1 MIDIGTAAH
10 ICAAAPLGPRY
21 DAGQSSAERSSVRNG
36 IWMCRDHGKAI
47 DSPDSEFTVA
57 QLLQWKKQA
66 EHESRRRVLHH
77 ESVPGPA
84 PAPDE
89 PPVARLRAAAQADLD
104 VFRRTVKWPK
114 TSVSLALKVDGFD
127 GPVKTEA
134 LARASVVLDDLILVA
149 PPGMGKT
156 TTLFQIADGLL
167 ASGTGIPLIVP
178 LGDWATRNA
187 TILASILGRTAFQ
200 TVSEGDLRVS
210 ASQRGVVLLL
220 DGWNELDAQARKRAR
235 VQVDMLK
242 AELPEIG
249 IVVSTRKQAF
259 DVPFEGMRI
268 ELLPL
273 DEKQQMRIA
282 TALRGHAGATIIE
295 RAWRTAGLR
304 ELVTI
309 PLYLATLLSLPHD
322 VPFPSTKEEVLRRFV
337 ASHENEPDHIEALYA
352 ATHGLQQDYL
362 KGLAMFA
369 MHATSTSISD
379 RNARRCIVG
388 TATLLADDWQI
399 ASKPDPDEVLE
410 TLVSNHLLLRTADS
424 LGYTF
429 QHQQFQ
435 EWYAAGAL
443 ERRIVA
449 EIDRPAGREELKANI
464 FDHPV
469 WEEAILFAVERLA
482 WGDAQQQ
489 TACANAILA
498 ALEVD
503 PNLAAEM
510 IYRGTNEVWAL
521 IASKIQECIARWHM
535 PGTADR
541 ALHFMLTSG
550 RFEFSAAVW
559 PLITDEDDQVSL
571 RALRQR
577 KDFRS
582 GILGPGAEDRIRG
595 LSRHARSVLLHEM
608 AWRGDL
614 NALDLASSI
623 AREDPDPEV
632 QATVIDALA
641 IRRADHRIAA
651 ILRNADEKTFD
662 LVVAKDLVVDV
673 DDNRVREALARARD
687 RSAAAAQSDDDRLGA
702 IARADDS
709 KGRDDELADLIATI
723 AVDSSQD
730 ATIRLI
736 HQLWNRHPVAVARGL
751 LVRLRTGR
759 TLFPGADDLLAS
771 GGIVL
776 DDDALLALALAEPA
790 KRDDGADA
798 AASLLGPRTT
808 GNLVDAFLDV
818 DSRLRAGGL
827 HHSEVHEAASGLRT
841 RIAHVPGSSLVAA
854 VLERSSG
861 ANSPRLAQLAGLLV
875 RQTDGVLER
884 SRLFDANALATI
896 RHLVEEWATRML
908 VAGDARRSETAA
920 LARLAECAAAPA
932 LVPILKRLLDD
943 ELRRYRAFRAEA
955 EAGGWLPGPALDESR
970 TPYTGQYQRAFMA
983 IRSPHTAA
991 VMEAYLT
998 DEYFGESAARVLAE
1012 HWRIANEPP
1021 KNRYAPGGVD
1031 FSGVKSMRKA
1041 RAAAEWTSA
1050 EADMIFATVERL
1062 ISDDSTD
1069 EQKRLA
1075 VALGTI
1081 ASRLPHGQRAATM
1094 RKLISLASRRKRADL
1109 LLNLALSGEEID
1121 IEDVATGIAETFE
1134 AAKTERWILTQSD
1147 GYELK
1152 VWLQLLPFVGRVMEG
1167 LPVLCA
1173 MPPAQR
1179 EPRFLKEMIAAFP
1192 YSPAPDAEDTLFKL
1206 AEEDARFY
1214 TDYQWRRA
1222 ALRLDTPT
1230 SAQRVV
1236 ALVTQ
1241 GMLSTAGSDWEF
1253 VQTLAHLIATSAAVR
1268 AQVYA
1273 LLATGDLVPGLAIL
1287 ARVIAERPDE
1297 DGLLL
1302 LARLE
1307 QQQKI
1312 GFVGE
1317 RTIES
1322 VITERVPIEGWSG
1335 AHDVVPVAA
1344 GSLRRRLLA
1353 LTTDGGADDV
1363 AARYLRIIDEYRDRY
1378 GMPETE
1384 SRHPDLSSGKP
1395 WPFLLP
1401 DPDAERLC
1409 DMAPREWQ
1417 S

>member
-66 EHESRRRVLHH
+66 EHESRRRVLQH
-77 ESVPGPA
+77 ESVPGPERA
-84 PAPDE
+84 RDE

-104 VFRRTVKWPK
+104 VFRRTVRWPK
-114 TSVSLALKVDGFD
+114 TSVSLALNVNGFD

-156 TTLFQIADGLL
+156 TTLFQIAAGLL
-167 ASGTGIPLIVP
+167 SSGTGIPLIVP
-178 LGDWATRNA
+178 LGDWATRDT

-200 TVSEGDLRVS
+200 TVSEGDLRAS
-210 ASQRGVVLLL
+210 ASQPGVVLLL
-220 DGWNELDAQARKRAR
+220 DGWNELDAHARKRAC

-259 DVPFEGMRI
+259 NVPFEGMRI

-273 DEKQQMRIA
+273 EEKQQMRIA
-282 TALRGHAGATIIE
+282 TALRGDAGATIIE
-295 RAWRTAGLR
+295 RAWRTAGVR

-309 PLYLATLLSLPHD
+309 PLYLATLLSLPDD

-337 ASHENEPDHIEALYA
+337 ASHENETGHIEALYA
-352 ATHGLQQDYL
+352 ATHGFQQDYL
-362 KGLAMFA
+362 EGLAMFA
-369 MHATSTSISD
+369 MHGTSTSISD

-399 ASKPDPDEVLE
+399 ASKPDPDDVLE
-410 TLVSNHLLLRTADS
+410 ALVSNHLLLRTADS

-449 EIDRPAGREELKANI
+449 EIDRPGSREELRANI

-489 TACANAILA
+489 TACGNAILA

-510 IYRGTNEVWAL
+510 IYRATNEVWAL
-521 IASKIQECIARWHM
+521 IASRIQECISRWHM

-582 GILGPGAEDRIRG
+582 AILGPGAEDRIKG
-595 LSRHARSVLLHEM
+595 LSTHARSVLLHEM

-632 QATVIDALA
+632 QAAVIEALA

-662 LVVAKDLVVDV
+662 LVVAKDLVDDV
-673 DDNRVREALARARD
+673 DDDRVRESFKRARD

-709 KGRDDELADLIATI
+709 EGREDELADLIATI

-751 LVRLRTGR
+751 LVRLRNGR

-818 DSRLRAGGL
+818 DSRLRGGGL
-827 HHSEVHEAASGLRT
+827 HASEAHEAARGLRT
-841 RIAHVPGSSLVAA
+841 RIAHVPGSSLVTA

-861 ANSPRLAQLAGLLV
+861 ATSTRLAQLAELLV

-884 SRLFDANALATI
+884 SRLFDANALATL
-896 RHLVEEWATRML
+896 RHLVEKWAVRML
-908 VAGDARRSETAA
+908 AAGDARRSETAA
-920 LARLAECAAAPA
+920 LARLAERAAAPA
-932 LVPILKRLLDD
+932 LLPILKSLLDD
-943 ELRRYRAFRAEA
+943 ELQRYRAFRAEA
-955 EAGGWLPGPALDESR
+955 QASGWRPGPALDESR
-970 TPYTGQYQRAFMA
+970 TPHTGQYERAFMA
-983 IRSPHTAA
+983 IRSPHTTA
-991 VMEAYLT
+991 VMEAYLI

-1012 HWRIANEPP
+1012 HWHIANEPP
-1021 KNRYAPGGVD
+1021 KNRYATGGVD
-1031 FSGVKSMRKA
+1031 FSGVKNMRKA
-1041 RAAAEWTSA
+1041 RAAAADWTSA
-1050 EADMIFATVERL
+1050 QAEMIFATIERL
-1062 ISDDSTD
+1062 ISDDPKD

-1081 ASRLPHGQRAATM
+1081 ASRLPHGQRAGTM
-1094 RKLISLASRRKRADL
+1094 RKLIALASRRKRADL
-1109 LLNLALSGEEID
+1109 LLNLVLSGEEID
-1121 IEDVATGIAETFE
+1121 IEDVAAGIAETFE

-1152 VWLQLLPFVGRVMEG
+1152 VWLQLLPFVGRVMDA
-1167 LPVLCA
+1167 LPVLRA
-1173 MPPAQR
+1173 MPPVQR

-1192 YSPAPDAEDTLFKL
+1192 DSPAPDAEAALFKL

-1230 SAQRVV
+1230 LAKRVV
-1236 ALVTQ
+1236 DLVTQ
-1241 GMLSTAGSDWEF
+1241 GRLSTAGSDWEF
-1253 VQTLAHLIATSAAVR
+1253 VQTLARLIAASATVR
-1268 AQVYA
+1268 EQVYA

-1287 ARVIAERPDE
+1287 ARAIAERPDE

-1317 RTIES
+1317 RAIKS
-1322 VITERVPIEGWSG
+1322 VVTEHVPIEGWSG
-1335 AHDVVPVAA
+1335 AYDVVPVAA

-1384 SRHPDLSSGKP
+1384 SRHPGLSSGKP
-1395 WPFLLP
+1395 WPFLRP
-1401 DPDAERLC
+1401 DPDAERLS
-1409 DMAPREWQ
+1409 DMAPR
-1417 S
+1417 